1 MKPSTLKL
9 SDPNIVD
16 QTKNNSLV
24 KPSKLNVTPSR
35 VTSLQSRDK
44 ENEDPS
50 VPLDGTPKNL
60 SHSSKK
66 FTPFKHA
73 SPSLKLQTTDS
84 QASNG
89 LRKTAIHHR
98 PTPSILFGTR
108 PFPTIRSSEN
118 ENTNSPQG
126 ILNQNDP
133 PKRLSFTQK
142 RSASKKQP
150 IACKMKLTSI
160 NEQQH
165 DDVPSHL
172 FKVVPDNQSFPCCKP
187 SSKGRILPKIA
198 IEEKEEKPLCHL
210 QTIEED
216 DEVLSDQVLRHLC

>member
-1 MKPSTLKL
+1 MKPSTLKP
-9 SDPNIVD
+9 SDPNIMD
-16 QTKNNSLV
+16 ETKNNSFV

-50 VPLDGTPKNL
+50 IPLDGTSKVL

-73 SPSLKLQTTDS
+73 SSSLLKLQTTDS
-84 QASNG
+84 QAPN
-89 LRKTAIHHR
+89 RKTAIHHR
-98 PTPSILFGTR
+98 PTPVFGTR
-108 PFPTIRSSEN
+108 PFPTIRSSEK

-126 ILNQNDP
+126 ILHQNDS
-133 PKRLSFTQK
+133 PKRLSFIRK
-142 RSASKKQP
+142 RSATKKHP
-150 IACKMKLTSI
+150 NACKMKLTLI
-160 NEQQH
+160 N
-165 DDVPSHL
+165 DAVPSHL
-172 FKVVPDNQSFPCCKP
+172 FKVVPDDQSFPCCEP

-198 IEEKEEKPLCHL
+198 IEEKEENPICPL

-216 DEVLSDQVLRHLC
+216 GEVLSDQVLRHLC